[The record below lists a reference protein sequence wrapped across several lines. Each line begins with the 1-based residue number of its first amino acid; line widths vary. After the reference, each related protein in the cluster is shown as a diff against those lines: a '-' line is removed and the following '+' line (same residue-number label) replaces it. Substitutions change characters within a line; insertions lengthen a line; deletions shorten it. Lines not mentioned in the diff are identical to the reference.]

1 MEKVKILCDTDV
13 IIEYLKGNETTKKIL
28 DKINAENIVLSA
40 ITLME
45 LFYGALNKRELNK
58 IKRALNEFDILLLNE
73 DITQIAIKLIENYS
87 KSHGLKIPDALIAST
102 AIYYD
107 IPLWTYNLKDFRF
120 IDGLRLLKENSF
132 Q

>member
-1 MEKVKILCDTDV
+1 MENVKILCDTDV
-13 IIEYLKGNETTKKIL
+13 IIEYLKGNEATKKIF
-28 DKINAENIVLSA
+28 DKLKNKNIALSA

-58 IKRALNEFDILLLNE
+58 IKRALSEFDILLLNE
-73 DITQIAIKLIENYS
+73 DITKIAVDLIEKYS

-107 IPLWTYNLKDFRF
+107 ITLWTYNVKDFRF
-120 IDGLRLLKENSF
+120 IDNLKLFKEE
-132 Q
+132 

>member
-1 MEKVKILCDTDV
+1 MENVKILCDTDV
-13 IIEYLKGNETTKKIL
+13 IIEYLKGNEATKKIF
-28 DKINAENIVLSA
+28 DKLKNKSIALSA

-58 IKRALNEFDILLLNE
+58 IKRALSEFDILLLNE
-73 DITQIAIKLIENYS
+73 DITKIAVDLIEKYS

-107 IPLWTYNLKDFRF
+107 ITLWTYNVKDFRF
-120 IDGLRLLKENSF
+120 IDNLKLFKEE
-132 Q
+132 

>member
-1 MEKVKILCDTDV
+1 MENVKILCDTNV
-13 IIEYLKGNETTKKIL
+13 IIEYLKGNKTTKKIF
-28 DKINAENIVLSA
+28 DKIKSEKIALSA

-107 IPLWTYNLKDFRF
+107 IPL
-120 IDGLRLLKENSF
+120 
-132 Q
+132 